1 MDRTNPRYSKEVAAA
16 ESNVSRRAKGVLASK
31 TNSYPR
37 SPLSAVFFADNLL
50 LAAWFTAPL
59 RGSEKERNK
68 KRRNGAKEKNYF
80 WEALIFIVL
89 HTYVAT
95 GIILRWD
102 LQLRPLSLHGAL
114 RHISQSKI
122 KTPPFC
128 HSKLDGPSRRCVKV
142 KNRSSRYVSA
152 KGKWG

>member
-1 MDRTNPRYSKEVAAA
+1 MISYVAKMAKHFIRDTFLELSVLNWIFFAQGIHFSREFFHWKATDRKRLMDRTSFRCPKEIAAA
-16 ESNVSRRAKGVLASK
+16 ESNVSHQAKGVLASK
-31 TNSYPR
+31 TNSYPQ

-68 KRRNGAKEKNYF
+68 KKKGGTEPKEKNYF

-95 GIILRWD
+95 SIILR
-102 LQLRPLSLHGAL
+102 
-114 RHISQSKI
+114 
-122 KTPPFC
+122 
-128 HSKLDGPSRRCVKV
+128 
-142 KNRSSRYVSA
+142 
-152 KGKWG
+152 